1 MVTVMHVI
9 EGLTDFGGTP
19 RMLLYLA
26 RHRDTATRL
35 LFFCYTPSPL
45 KEAVRECGA
54 EVIEYSTI
62 NPIALV
68 RGLCREIKRHEVD
81 VLCTHLSRP
90 LIVGCAAARLMGIPF
105 IHNEHTSAIY
115 RQGMARRL
123 ARVCLP
129 SAQAVISN
137 SHHTSRT
144 IQEAYRLPDA
154 LMHVVYN
161 PVETRAVTRTR
172 AQVRQELGL
181 TLEQPL
187 IGHVGGMI
195 ASRDQ
200 ANLLRAFY
208 GLRRRHPDAA
218 LVLIGDGPLRGD
230 LEALAA
236 ELGMTEAVHFLGY
249 TNRIGDYLEALDIY
263 VNPTID
269 EGFGIAVVE
278 AMFAGV
284 PVVLANCGAHPELV
298 KDGESGVLY
307 PGGDAEALREC
318 LEALIADPLRRS
330 RLAERGRERA
340 QLFAPHRYAAGCG
353 EVIRAVID
361 KSAQRKTVAGWIRQR

>member
-1 MVTVMHVI
+1 MVTVLLVI

-195 ASRDQ
+195 ARRDQ
-200 ANLLRAFY
+200 AKLLRAFY

-230 LEALAA
+230 LEALEA
-236 ELGMTEAVHFLGY
+236 ELGMSEAVHFLGY

-284 PVVLANCGAHPELV
+284 PVVLADRGAHRELV
-298 KDGESGVLY
+298 NNGENGVLY
-307 PGGDAEALREC
+307 PGGDVAALRAC
-318 LEALIADPLRRS
+318 LETLIADPGLQH
-330 RLAERGRERA
+330 RLVVRGRERA
-340 QLFAPHRYAAGCG
+340 QLYAPHRYAAGYG
-353 EVIRAVID
+353 DVVQSVLD
-361 KSAQRKTVAGWIRQR
+361 KTLHRRTVTGWTR